1 MIVADTHS
9 WVWWL
14 TNRELLSRRALD
26 ALTENAVA
34 ISPVTFLEV
43 ATLAR
48 KRRITLN
55 RPLLQW
61 LQQSVERS
69 NTRVIDLTLAIAAA
83 AGLLESDAVGDPTD
97 RVIIATALD
106 AGVPLVTKDGKITA
120 AGVVPTIW

>member
-1 MIVADTHS
+1 VIVADTHS

-14 TNRELLSRRALD
+14 TDRELLSRRALD
-26 ALTENAVA
+26 ALNENAVA
-34 ISPVTFLEV
+34 ISPVTCLEV

-55 RPLLQW
+55 RPVLQW

-69 NTRVIDLTLAIAAA
+69 NTRIVDLTLAIAAA

-97 RVIIATALD
+97 RLIIATALE
-106 AGVPLVTKDGKITA
+106 AGVPLVTKDRKIVES
-120 AGVVPTIW
+120 GVVPTIW